1 MRLTQPGPRPNL
13 FGKMRLDRYLTKT
26 RIVNIESRDLKG
38 ALAEL
43 LGAAMKSS
51 KLPLDRDVL
60 HGELLQR
67 ESTMTTYLGNGVAM
81 PHIRVKMDKPYVFA
95 VGRCIEGLSAEDS
108 REYREVRLLFLLLA
122 ADGEP
127 NYLNVLAS
135 LARLFREQALV
146 NYIVDS
152 PDLKTLR
159 ERAFMGF
166 SGLIAKPEK
175 KQDRF
180 NRVLLKEGERIARA
194 SRCAAILLFS
204 DTFTNPASIKE
215 DLPRFRTIRIARS
228 SADKPQAGTVK
239 SDGIIEVRSYSRQR
253 LAQLRSAVLIGL
265 TRGLFNYNDRLCCVG
280 GIPGSNQLDTVC
292 VIDVEREFQSV
303 ITREDLL
310 PRSVKIEV
318 IERILGIAAEL
329 AVEGREGRPVG
340 SLFVVGDSQNVNQMV
355 KPLVLNPFYGYREED
370 RNILNPFMDET
381 IKEYSVID
389 GCFVIRGDGVVE
401 SAGSLIHAPS
411 QYYQDMPGGFGARHS
426 AAAAISRA
434 ADCIAIV
441 VSASN
446 GRLTLFRHGV
456 MMPLIEKPIGSY

>member
-1 MRLTQPGPRPNL
+1 
-13 FGKMRLDRYLTKT
+13 MRLDRYLTKT
-26 RIVNIESRDLKG
+26 RIVDISSKDLKG

-43 LGAAMKSS
+43 LAAALKSS
-51 KLPLDRDVL
+51 KMPHDSEVL
-60 HGELLQR
+60 LGELLQR

-81 PHIRVKMDKPYVFA
+81 PHVRVKMDRPYVFA
-95 VGRCIEGLSAEDS
+95 MGRCAEGLSEEDS
-108 REYREVRLLFLLLA
+108 REYKEVRLLFLLLA
-122 ADGEP
+122 AEGEP

-152 PDLKTLR
+152 PDIKILR

-180 NRVLLKEGERIARA
+180 NRVLIREGERIARA
-194 SRCAAILLFS
+194 SRCSSILFFS
-204 DTFTNPASIKE
+204 DTFTNPASIAE
-215 DLPRFRTIRIARS
+215 DMPKFRTIRIARS
-228 SADKPQAGTVK
+228 TADKAQTTQGKTKDV
-239 SDGIIEVRSYSRQR
+239 IEVRSYSRQR

-265 TRGLFNYNDRLCCVG
+265 TRGLFNYSDRLCCIG
-280 GIPGSNQLDTVC
+280 GIPGSNQLDSVC

-310 PRSVKIEV
+310 PSSVKIEV
-318 IERILGIAAEL
+318 MERLLGIASEL

-340 SLFVVGDSQNVNQMV
+340 CLFVLGDSRNVNQMI
-355 KPLVLNPFYGYREED
+355 KPLVLNPFFGYREED

-381 IKEYSVID
+381 IKEFSVID
-389 GCFVIRGDGVVE
+389 GCFVVRGDGVVE

-446 GRLTLFRHGV
+446 GRVTLFRHGV
-456 MMPLIEKPIGSY
+456 MMPLLEKPIGGY